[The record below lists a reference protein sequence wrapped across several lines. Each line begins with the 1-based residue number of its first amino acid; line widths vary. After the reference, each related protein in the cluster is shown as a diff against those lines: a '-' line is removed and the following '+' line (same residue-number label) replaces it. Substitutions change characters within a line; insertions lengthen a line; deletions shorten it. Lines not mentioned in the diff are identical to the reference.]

1 MKLELVDPDGCA
13 ILMEASGPD
22 RLHITTDL
30 MGGDGVRLDRDQV
43 AELAAALDLWLK
55 RIE

>member
-13 ILMEASGPD
+13 ISLEDVDDD

-30 MGGDGVRLDRDQV
+30 MGGDGVHLDRDQV
-43 AELAAALDLWLK
+43 AELAAALDLWLNPA
-55 RIE
+55 E